1 MRSWLVTKEQL
12 IYLYLVLTSPSLAQ
26 IKKKKRCKRS
36 KVTKPLTSHCCRVS
50 LVTFLPTLLTSLP
63 SSHSVKSPTPCSNN
77 PWPTGSRH
85 NGLKITHHLPWQQLP
100 TANPPLHT
108 ISTLQNT
115 YNRLAQDRWVE
126 PKISATTQQ
135 AVPTRHKVH
144 RPTLH
149 SKHDFFFFPFFK
161 FTPAVQREPSMIL
174 YINIVDILVYLYIK
188 SSVSHYS
195 RLCCR
200 LMMIPL
206 HPHCT
211 VRWMTS
217 PQWGLKSICE
227 CLCGCMCVNVRLI
240 CYVNNPCPQMKYTP
254 MNPRQD
260 IYKNKDIYITIK
272 KMV

>member
-149 SKHDFFFFPFFK
+149 SKHDYYFFFLFFFYSLLQYK
-161 FTPAVQREPSMIL
+161 ERHQWYYILILWIFWYIYTSSLQFHTTAGCAADSWWSHCTPTAQWDEW
-174 YINIVDILVYLYIK
+174 
-188 SSVSHYS
+188 
-195 RLCCR
+195 
-200 LMMIPL
+200 PL
-206 HPHCT
+206 H
-211 VRWMTS
+211 S
-217 PQWGLKSICE
+217 
-227 CLCGCMCVNVRLI
+227 
-240 CYVNNPCPQMKYTP
+240 
-254 MNPRQD
+254 QD
-260 IYKNKDIYITIK
+260 
-272 KMV
+272 